1 MVANHYQ
8 STIHWIDFLGW
19 KVVWQWI
26 LDIHCTQWFSFVAN
40 HWQNDPLV
48 INHLWGVADIMAD
61 IDMGPSQI
69 CWVRGRPGRWW
80 MKKKGT
86 KKTEGD
92 FLTTKIEM
100 LKDKFN
106 QAALEVWMS
115 NGRSWYFGPELSWFE
130 VLQFVSSEQC
140 MVIPQIYNCKPC

>member
-1 MVANHYQ
+1 
-8 STIHWIDFLGW
+8 
-19 KVVWQWI
+19 
-26 LDIHCTQWFSFVAN
+26 
-40 HWQNDPLV
+40 
-48 INHLWGVADIMAD
+48 
-61 IDMGPSQI
+61 
-69 CWVRGRPGRWW
+69 

-115 NGRSWYFGPELSWFE
+115 NGRSWYFGPELSWLE

-140 MVIPQIYNCKPC
+140 MVIPQIYNSQPSSKVAKVNEYEW